1 MKGDPSKRDISKY
14 CAFHGEHGHYT
25 NNCNPWKRHLEEL
38 VRESHCTKFV
48 AKKAIQQ
55 IEDLHVDE
63 GRATSIPQ
71 LSVIQQMGLDPKI
84 SKLARSLT
92 DFNGA
97 TSITV
102 GTIDLDVHSP
112 LVVCLQTFMVID
124 EVSSYNGI
132 LGQPWINKIEAITSA
147 LHQKIRYPIPGAGS
161 GKSTVTK
168 PWKGDAQPKGSRRA
182 SSCSSHYTQA
192 NPKGKG
198 GIRPEDSPE
207 KGWKPVD
214 DVVEEGWKLEKDV
227 ELVPLNPDQPDKEAQ
242 IGSPK
247 NPNKKDREEGIHPEG
262 SLEEGW
268 KPEEDVDLVPLDPD
282 QPNKEARIGSR
293 LSPDEKM
300 EMTIFLQNNKDM
312 FAWSP
317 SDMPGIDPNI
327 VCHRLRVNHASKPV
341 VQKRRNFA
349 FGMAGQHCSG
359 IETRKGKIDQLVD
372 STSGNQLLSFMD
384 AYSGYNQIMMY
395 DDDKVKTSF
404 IIERGT
410 YYYKVMPFGL
420 KNAGATYHRLVN
432 KIFTDQIGR
441 TMEVYEDDMLV
452 KAPKR
457 ADHLKNLTEAFSL
470 LRQYRM
476 KLNPSKCTFGVSS

>member
-1 MKGDPSKRDISKY
+1 MERRCTAQGLKESK
-14 CAFHGEHGHYT
+14 
-25 NNCNPWKRHLEEL
+25 
-38 VRESHCTKFV
+38 
-48 AKKAIQQ
+48 
-55 IEDLHVDE
+55 
-63 GRATSIPQ
+63 Q
-71 LSVIQQMGLDPKI
+71 LQFTL
-84 SKLARSLT
+84 
-92 DFNGA
+92 
-97 TSITV
+97 
-102 GTIDLDVHSP
+102 
-112 LVVCLQTFMVID
+112 
-124 EVSSYNGI
+124 
-132 LGQPWINKIEAITSA
+132 
-147 LHQKIRYPIPGAGS
+147 
-161 GKSTVTK
+161 
-168 PWKGDAQPKGSRRA
+168 
-182 SSCSSHYTQA
+182 
-192 NPKGKG
+192 
-198 GIRPEDSPE
+198 
-207 KGWKPVD
+207 GWKPVD

-247 NPNKKDREEGIHPEG
+247 NPKKKDREEGIHPEG

-432 KIFTDQIGR
+432 KIFTDRIGENHGSLR
-441 TMEVYEDDMLV
+441 RRYAGQSPQACRPPQ
-452 KAPKR
+452 KPHRGIQPAPPVS
-457 ADHLKNLTEAFSL
+457 HEAEP
-470 LRQYRM
+470 
-476 KLNPSKCTFGVSS
+476 K